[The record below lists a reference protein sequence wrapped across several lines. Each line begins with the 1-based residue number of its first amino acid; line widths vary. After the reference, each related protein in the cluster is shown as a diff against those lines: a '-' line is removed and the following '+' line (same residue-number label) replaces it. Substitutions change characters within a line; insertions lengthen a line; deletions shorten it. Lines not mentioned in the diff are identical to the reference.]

1 MKNKKLIISL
11 SALIIVSLLITGC
24 GKKAEL
30 KDGAEVAVSV
40 KDSKITATEYYEEI
54 KKNNISELIDMID
67 HALLDKTYKTDEDEN
82 KAVKNQID
90 QIKSNYGTNEDNYKA
105 FLLQYFGVKDEKEFE
120 EMLRLEYKRNKAVKD
135 YVENNLTEKEIKK
148 YYDENTYGEI
158 KASHIL
164 ISVDVSDSATEDEK
178 KEANEVAE
186 KKAKEVI
193 QKLKDGAKFAD
204 LAKEYSSD
212 KANNEKGGDLGYFD
226 PNEMVDEFK
235 DAVIKLKK
243 DEYTKEPVKTKFGYH
258 IILKVDQKEK
268 ESLDKIKNKI
278 KETLAEQKISEDN
291 SIYYESLVKFRES
304 KDIKWND
311 SALEKAYNDYMDN
324 LIKQSK
330 PKKD

>member
-1 MKNKKLIISL
+1 MKNKKLVISL
-11 SALIIVSLLITGC
+11 SALAIVSLLITGC

-40 KDSKITATEYYEEI
+40 KGSKITATEYYEEI
-54 KKNNISELIDMID
+54 KENNISELIDMID
-67 HALLDKTYKTDEDEN
+67 HALLDKSYKTDEDEN
-82 KAVKNQID
+82 KAVKKQID
-90 QIKSNYGTNEDNYKA
+90 QIKSNYGSNEDTYKA

-164 ISVDVSDSATEDEK
+164 ISVDASDSATEEEK

-204 LAKEYSSD
+204 LAKEYSAD

-226 PNEMVDEFK
+226 PNEMADEFK
-235 DAVIKLKK
+235 DAVVKLKK

-258 IILKVDQKEK
+258 IILKTDQKEK
-268 ESLDKIKNKI
+268 ESLDKVKDEI

-304 KDIKWND
+304 KNIKWND

-330 PKKD
+330 ANTN

>member
-1 MKNKKLIISL
+1 MKNKKIVISL
-11 SALIIVSLLITGC
+11 SALAIVSLLITGC

-40 KDSKITATEYYEEI
+40 KGSKITATEYYEEI
-54 KKNNISELIDMID
+54 KENNISELIDMID
-67 HALLDKTYKTDEDEN
+67 HALLDKSYKTDEDEN
-82 KAVKNQID
+82 KAVKKQID
-90 QIKSNYGTNEDNYKA
+90 QIKSNYGSNEDTYKA

-135 YVENNLTEKEIKK
+135 YVEDNLTEKEIKK

-164 ISVDVSDSATEDEK
+164 ISVDASDSATEEEK

-226 PNEMVDEFK
+226 PNEMADEFK
-235 DAVIKLKK
+235 DAVVKLKK

-258 IILKVDQKEK
+258 IILKTDQKEK
-268 ESLDKIKNKI
+268 ESLNKVKDEI

-304 KDIKWND
+304 KNIKWND

-330 PKKD
+330 ANTN